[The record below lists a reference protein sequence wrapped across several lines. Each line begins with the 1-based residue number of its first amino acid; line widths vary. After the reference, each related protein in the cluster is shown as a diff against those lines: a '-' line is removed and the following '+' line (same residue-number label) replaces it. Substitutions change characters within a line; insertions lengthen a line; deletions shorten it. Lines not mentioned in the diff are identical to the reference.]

1 MKKRF
6 SYKQIVM
13 ILFEVDTLGKSIEGT
28 CKRHKISVRTFY
40 LWPNYFYKN

>member
-13 ILFEVDTLGKSIEGT
+13 ILLEVDTLGKSIEDTG
-28 CKRHKISVRTFY
+28 KRHYISVQTFY